1 MLKRNIGD
9 FEASVVAFGAWAIGG
24 WMWGGT
30 EESESIKAIHAAFD
44 SGITMIDTAPAYGF
58 GNSEIIVGKAIKQ
71 LKREKVIIAT
81 KCGLIWHD
89 KLGEKF
95 FDSDEKGPTEASSAS
110 KEIYRCL
117 RPEII
122 RYEVEESLKRLG
134 TDYIDLYQ
142 THWQDPTTP
151 IEESMEALLQLKK
164 EGKIR
169 AIGCSNATPEDMQ
182 KYLSVGQLDVDQEK
196 YSMLD
201 RDLETT
207 NLEFAA
213 TNNISFLAYSPL
225 GQGLLTGKI
234 GADRNFEEGDQRL
247 DNPRFSIENRAKV
260 MTMLNEFKQIADNHN
275 ATLGQLAIAWTF
287 HKRGCSHVLIGA
299 RTPAQAREN
308 ALAGDIKL
316 TVAEIDLIQA
326 AISKYAPNIC

>member
-1 MLKRNIGD
+1 MLKRSIGD

-30 EESESIKAIHAAFD
+30 EESESINAIHAAFD

-58 GNSEIIVGKAIKQ
+58 GNSELIVGKAIKQ
-71 LKREKVIIAT
+71 LKREDVIIST

-95 FDSDEKGPTEASSAS
+95 FDSDEKGPTEASRAS

-117 RPEII
+117 HPEII
-122 RYEVEESLKRLG
+122 RYEVEESLKRLS

-142 THWQDPTTP
+142 THWQDSTTP

-182 KYLSVGQLDVDQEK
+182 KYLSIGQLDVDQEK
-196 YSMLD
+196 YSMID

-207 NLEFAA
+207 NLEFVIN
-213 TNNISFLAYSPL
+213 NNISFLAYSPL
-225 GQGLLTGKI
+225 GQGILTGKMS
-234 GADRNFEEGDQRL
+234 ADRNFEEGDQRL
-247 DNPRFSIENRAKV
+247 DNPRFSIKNRANV
-260 MTMLNEFKQIADNHN
+260 MTMLAEFKQIADKHN

-287 HKRGCSHVLIGA
+287 HKKGCSHVPY
-299 RTPAQAREN
+299 RCEESCSSQRECFGRRHKIN
-308 ALAGDIKL
+308 G
-316 TVAEIDLIQA
+316 
-326 AISKYAPNIC
+326 